1 MADKKN
7 IYKNQIMYTS
17 NSRQIRPNNT
27 YHSNLSNRNF
37 KEFAMHPLQ
46 YRNNAVHNLKP
57 FLETQRQPPLHG
69 NATVVTQNNNVSQFN
84 GSSLRQP
91 LVNNKPDVSN
101 LLNNNLTKMMV
112 NETIIEN
119 VLTINSIDRDFS
131 FYKDPYSYTVRFN
144 PTSDTRIKQE
154 YIDAIDGE
162 KKFRMITYK
171 GDPSPWIKLD
181 FEKVR
186 YFKLELAILPTKT
199 YKIESVT
206 ATDSTITNISIF
218 LQTSTN
224 NFTRGVDPS
233 VSNIKVIHF
242 ERDAVTNNY
251 ILEYK
256 NKNNVNSTTV
266 VYRLTKTASTIEKK
280 KYTKVVDQDLTKVP
294 HILMNIEEINDIN
307 EFSTNENT
315 KKAFNTLYPYHTRG
329 NLTNFHSA
337 NVDKIYRFSE
347 LGHIKKLTINFTD
360 HLGNKLNVSPGLNST
375 NNTNLNFDS
384 WVVGTGPADE
394 IKTDTN
400 SVKYITAKSPSLYI
414 RHPYHTDYQNHLLF
428 KLGTIEN
435 EIDKKVFH

>member
-57 FLETQRQPPLHG
+57 FLEKQRQPPLHG

-91 LVNNKPDVSN
+91 LANNKPDVSA
-101 LLNNNLTKMMV
+101 LLNNNLTKMVV

-131 FYKDPYSYTVRFN
+131 VYKDPYSYTVRFN

-154 YIDAIDGE
+154 YIDNNGD

-171 GDPSPWIKLD
+171 GDPSPWVKLD

-186 YFKLELAILPTKT
+186 YLKLELAVLPTKT
-199 YKIESVT
+199 YKIESDDASDLT
-206 ATDSTITNISIF
+206 ALTNH
-218 LQTSTN
+218 LVGTN
-224 NFTRGVDPS
+224 TLADDEEKKLTGVD
-233 VSNIKVIHF
+233 IKVIHF
-242 ERDAVTNNY
+242 SRSDAKNY
-251 ILEYK
+251 VLEYR
-256 NKNNVNSTTV
+256 NRNNLDSTTV
-266 VYRLTKTASTIEKK
+266 VYRWVNKAGTVTRK
-280 KYTKVVDQDLTKVP
+280 KYMKVVDQDLTKVP

-360 HLGNKLNVSPGLNST
+360 HLGNKLNVSPGLDSD
-375 NNTNLNFDS
+375 NTTHLNFDS
-384 WVVGTGPADE
+384 WVLAEPADE

-400 SVKYITAKSPSLYI
+400 GAKYITARSPSLYI

>member
-57 FLETQRQPPLHG
+57 FLEKQRQPPLHG

-131 FYKDPYSYTVRFN
+131 VYKDPYSYTVRFN

-154 YIDAIDGE
+154 YIDANGD
-162 KKFRMITYK
+162 KQFRMITYK
-171 GDPSPWIKLD
+171 GDPSPWVKLD

-186 YFKLELAILPTKT
+186 YLKLELAILPTKT
-199 YKIESVT
+199 YKIVKETDANATNLAALAT
-206 ATDSTITNISIF
+206 ALVYDASSKPSPDNLVANQKYLTASTSYGQDIH
-218 LQTSTN
+218 
-224 NFTRGVDPS
+224 
-233 VSNIKVIHF
+233 VIHF
-242 ERDAVTNNY
+242 ERDATNKFL
-251 ILEYK
+251 LEFK
-256 NKNNVNSTTV
+256 QLNNTTV
-266 VYRLTKTASTIEKK
+266 VYRWTDVSGTLVKQQYTKT
-280 KYTKVVDQDLTKVP
+280 
-294 HILMNIEEINDIN
+294 EI
-307 EFSTNENT
+307 T
-315 KKAFNTLYPYHTRG
+315 KKIITLYEK
-329 NLTNFHSA
+329 N
-337 NVDKIYRFSE
+337 
-347 LGHIKKLTINFTD
+347 
-360 HLGNKLNVSPGLNST
+360 
-375 NNTNLNFDS
+375 
-384 WVVGTGPADE
+384 
-394 IKTDTN
+394 
-400 SVKYITAKSPSLYI
+400 
-414 RHPYHTDYQNHLLF
+414 
-428 KLGTIEN
+428 
-435 EIDKKVFH
+435 

>member
-57 FLETQRQPPLHG
+57 FLEKQRQPPLHG

-91 LVNNKPDVSN
+91 LANNKPDVSA

-144 PTSDTRIKQE
+144 PTSDTRIKQS
-154 YIDAIDGE
+154 DGTYV
-162 KKFRMITYK
+162 TYK
-171 GDPSPWIKLD
+171 GDPSPWVKLD

-186 YFKLELAILPTKT
+186 YLKLELAVLPTKT
-199 YKIESVT
+199 YKIESDVGPDLAHLT
-206 ATDSTITNISIF
+206 NHLSGTNTLADDEEKNDLTD
-218 LQTSTN
+218 
-224 NFTRGVDPS
+224 VD
-233 VSNIKVIHF
+233 IKVIHF
-242 ERDAVTNNY
+242 SRSDANNY
-251 ILEYK
+251 ILEYR
-256 NKNNVNSTTV
+256 NRNNDDSTTV
-266 VYRLTKTASTIEKK
+266 VYRWVNKAGTVTRK

-360 HLGNKLNVSPGLNST
+360 HLGNKLNVSPGLNSD
-375 NNTNLNFDS
+375 NTTHLNFDS
-384 WVVGTGPADE
+384 WVLAEPADE
-394 IKTDTN
+394 IKTGTDT
-400 SVKYITAKSPSLYI
+400 VKYITARSPSLYI